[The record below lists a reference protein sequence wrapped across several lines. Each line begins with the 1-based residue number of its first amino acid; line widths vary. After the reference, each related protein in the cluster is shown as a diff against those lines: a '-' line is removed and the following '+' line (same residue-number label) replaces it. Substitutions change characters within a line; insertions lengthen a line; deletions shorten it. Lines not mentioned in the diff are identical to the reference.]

1 MCSVTIMRPYKLEL
15 KQRGGSLED
24 EVQVTL
30 FEYTL
35 SKKMSKTKK
44 IKCIHDPSANRFFCL
59 A

>member
-1 MCSVTIMRPYKLEL
+1 MCSVTIMRPYKLKL

-35 SKKMSKTKK
+35 SKNCQKLKK
-44 IKCIHDPSANRFFCL
+44 SSAFMIRVLIGLFV
-59 A
+59 